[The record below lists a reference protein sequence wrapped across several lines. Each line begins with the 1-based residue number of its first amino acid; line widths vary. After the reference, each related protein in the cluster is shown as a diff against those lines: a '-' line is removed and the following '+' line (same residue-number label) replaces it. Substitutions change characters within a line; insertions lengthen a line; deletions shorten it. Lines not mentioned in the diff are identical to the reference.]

1 MKRVIIASTGS
12 KKITGRTWSQFIQ
25 NIENQTGIMI
35 DSIYKRK
42 YEQFIEGTKAGETWE
57 IEVTN
62 YSDGTYEA
70 VYDNIYPVDDGE
82 LF

>member
-1 MKRVIIASTGS
+1 
-12 KKITGRTWSQFIQ
+12 
-25 NIENQTGIMI
+25 MI
-35 DSIYKRK
+35 DSIYKRR

-57 IEVTN
+57 IEVTK

-70 VYDNIYPVDDGE
+70 VYDNIYPVDDEE